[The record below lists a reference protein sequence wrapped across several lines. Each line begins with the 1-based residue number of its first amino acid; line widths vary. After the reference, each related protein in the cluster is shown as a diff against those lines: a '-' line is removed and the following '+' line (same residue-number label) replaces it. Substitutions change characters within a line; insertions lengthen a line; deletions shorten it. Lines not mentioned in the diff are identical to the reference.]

1 MTKPEG
7 KFLYTETIQ
16 LYCKYSGLSL
26 SALQMYISSTRVRTC
41 FLAAFFIL
49 LHLDFSIYSC
59 NRSFEQFLNLPFSF
73 SNQVQVL
80 FNIYRT
86 CLGSVKSNF
95 VTCVRA
101 SIVPVFCCLN
111 LHSGCGKI
119 IPVFCCV
126 LAHTE
131 RGNSIVFVCC
141 LTVLS

>member
-1 MTKPEG
+1 M
-7 KFLYTETIQ
+7 
-16 LYCKYSGLSL
+16 YCKHTGLSL

-41 FLAAFFIL
+41 FLAAFLIL
-49 LHLDFSIYSC
+49 LDLHFSIYSC
-59 NRSFEQFLNLPFSF
+59 NRSFKQFLNLPFSF
-73 SNQVQVL
+73 TNQVQFL

-101 SIVPVFCCLN
+101 STVLVFCCSN

-126 LAHTE
+126 PAHTE
-131 RGNSIVFVCC
+131 RGNGIVFVCC
-141 LTVLS
+141 LTVRS